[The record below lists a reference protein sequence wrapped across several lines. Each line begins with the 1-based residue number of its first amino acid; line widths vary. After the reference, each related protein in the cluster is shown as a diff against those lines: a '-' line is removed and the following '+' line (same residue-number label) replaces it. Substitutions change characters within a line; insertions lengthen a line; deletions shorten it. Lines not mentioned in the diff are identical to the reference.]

1 VLCCGLRRHKQFAEQ
16 LVRFDSLSFKLYEPT
31 ANAPAI
37 TQPVAAAA
45 VLPKFQARTLT
56 TIWDKC
62 NFTGD
67 ASDSWDHTDITGAA
81 LDSGFLRSRLG
92 VLKWIAAVGYDIN
105 DAPLVPTELITALA
119 QGTDPGNSR
128 GMCGALRAAV
138 GHVRFYGALQSLFK
152 LHPLFD
158 RAVANILSDLNAVII
173 ISRNGKQRVWEESY
187 RYRLRR
193 AIVDY
198 VQSSS
203 GLCTNT
209 PQEERHRC
217 TNYVTTQML
226 SRVVFVNQ
234 MKHAEYSA
242 LLCRMDITLDTF
254 PFGGGVTL
262 SDALLGCG
270 DEVVPFVTTGSLQSV
285 HQIGA
290 GVAAKLGMHA
300 SAGAVTA
307 SAGGTSALTL
317 SDVLSNLTQQ
327 WTVTATRYATLAT
340 QTTVPWH
347 RRKLLA
353 SKPNEDQRR
362 QQQRE
367 KIRYEL
373 FQSDESVQEW
383 SLFLRSVVL

>member
-1 VLCCGLRRHKQFAEQ
+1 VLDLRRHTQFSEQ

-37 TQPVAAAA
+37 AQPIAAAA
-45 VLPKFQARTLT
+45 ALPKFQARTLT

-67 ASDSWDHTDITGAA
+67 ASDSWDHTDITGAP

-92 VLKWIAAVGYDIN
+92 VLQWLAAVGYDIN

-128 GMCGALRAAV
+128 GMCDALRAAV
-138 GHVRFYGALQSLFK
+138 GHVRLYGALQSLFK

-158 RAVANILSDLNAVII
+158 RAVAEILADLHAVIV

-198 VQSSS
+198 VKSNS
-203 GLCTNT
+203 GLCTNRT
-209 PQEERHRC
+209 EEERHRC

-300 SAGAVTA
+300 SVGAATA

-327 WTVTATRYATLAT
+327 WTRTAISYAALAG
-340 QTTVPWH
+340 QTTVPLH

-353 SKPNEDQRR
+353 SKANEDQRR

-367 KIRYEL
+367 KIRHEL
-373 FQSDESVQEW
+373 FHSDESVQEW